1 MEPTSLHLL
10 LPRRDMRLEWNM
22 PVILISRQRPHSTQ
36 TLCLQDLIDLTPIRV
51 LFNRNRTFLRL
62 FLNTL
67 TILWQPFQSWSNAP
81 EGAYP
86 REGEPCEILQ
96 LSANAKPCWV

>member
-1 MEPTSLHLL
+1 MEPTCLHPLF
-10 LPRRDMRLEWNM
+10 PRR
-22 PVILISRQRPHSTQ
+22 VSRQRPHPTR
-36 TLCLQDLIDLTPIRV
+36 TLCLLARPDRPDPYRV
-51 LFNRNRTFLRL
+51 LFNRNRAFLRL

-86 REGEPCEILQ
+86 REG
-96 LSANAKPCWV
+96 